1 MKVNNVT
8 VNYNIRELTICMGLI
23 RAYVTLKILLDLM
36 CWPDSILET
45 LVTAKDQKNLSGSLT
60 VTKSKGTA

>member
-1 MKVNNVT
+1 M
-8 VNYNIRELTICMGLI
+8 YMGLI

-60 VTKSKGTA
+60 VTKSTGTA

>member
-1 MKVNNVT
+1 MYGFDKS
-8 VNYNIRELTICMGLI
+8 IRYFKTEFCWI
-23 RAYVTLKILLDLM
+23 Y